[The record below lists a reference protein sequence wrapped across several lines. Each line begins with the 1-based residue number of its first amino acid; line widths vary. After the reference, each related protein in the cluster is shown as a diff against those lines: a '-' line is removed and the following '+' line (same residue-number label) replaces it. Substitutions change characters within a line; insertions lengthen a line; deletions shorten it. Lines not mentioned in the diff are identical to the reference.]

1 MQRRKLSI
9 SSQSPVGHSPMAK
22 RSSSPPLPTPYPR
35 ASGPSEIIPRLYV
48 SDLCFAENPSGLVA
62 LGITH
67 ILSAM
72 RGFVSAPPGLH
83 INRVQFPLEDLP
95 FSELAAHLPAAT
107 AFLRS
112 ALSDPHA
119 RVLVHCMEGVSR
131 STSVVCAF
139 LIAEYGY
146 TPAQA
151 IQYVKSKR
159 RSAEPNMGFVQQL
172 QEYADSLR
180 SGS

>member
-1 MQRRKLSI
+1 MSNW
-9 SSQSPVGHSPMAK
+9 P
-22 RSSSPPLPTPYPR
+22 SSPSVQTPYPAR
-35 ASGPSEIIPRLYV
+35 PSGASEILPRLYV
-48 SDLCFAENPSGLVA
+48 SDLSFAENPAALVS

-72 RGFVSAPPGLH
+72 RGFVAAPQGLH
-83 INRVQFPLEDLP
+83 IHRAQFPLEDLP
-95 FSELAAHLPAAT
+95 FSELAAHLPGTT

-112 ALSDPHA
+112 ALHDPNA

-139 LIAEYGY
+139 LIAEYGW

-151 IQYVKSKR
+151 IQFVKSRR

-180 SGS
+180 PAS